1 MPYQIIIDQSCTLPA
16 LNGRIKALHQEQS
29 ESPETLG
36 KSGDIVVP
44 GTPTPVSADEFIILD
59 EYSTLLPFISSVQLA
74 FQNQGTTGFQGSD
87 TQTTI
92 TITGQVPVS
101 IKSDSSNPKDPKA
114 NRFVQVLYAA

>member
-16 LNGRIKALHQEQS
+16 LNARSKQLWDQRNKAVG
-29 ESPETLG
+29 G

-59 EYSTLLPFISSVQLA
+59 EYSTLLPFITSVQLA